1 MIRRSRKTFPGKIF
15 SRALLAVLTVAV
27 AGCSFSGGGYHFAFL
42 RDSMLTLE
50 TNHANDP
57 NRP

>member
-1 MIRRSRKTFPGKIF
+1 VTRRAVWLTF
-15 SRALLAVLTVAV
+15 ALALAV